1 MRPPTFAAAVVSC
14 EDCVIGKAASGG
26 CPFTPQQLP
35 ARSVVCNQGELP
47 GRVIFVREG
56 LLALASTDA
65 AGGEGGLALRGP
77 RSLLCLEALLGLP
90 APAEIRALSEV
101 KLCCLSSGRL
111 MHWVGPESSPARAV
125 VSLLLAEFQER
136 QRDVGWHEGKSLTR
150 VARYLLARDLWPEDG
165 KPLRKQTMARLLGM
179 RPETLSR
186 CLRELVSRGA
196 IDAGRGHRVQDVGAL
211 KAISAVQN

>member
-1 MRPPTFAAAVVSC
+1 M
-14 EDCVIGKAASGG
+14 
-26 CPFTPQQLP
+26 
-35 ARSVVCNQGELP
+35 
-47 GRVIFVREG
+47 REG

-65 AGGEGGLALRGP
+65 AGGEGSLALRGP

-90 APAEIRALSEV
+90 APVEIRALSEV

-125 VSLLLAEFQER
+125 VSLLLTEFQER
-136 QRDVGWHEGKSLTR
+136 QRDMGWHEGKSLTR

-211 KAISAVQN
+211 KAISAVRN